1 MPCNV
6 STPGTDVSKRTINK
20 DAVETIV
27 KQDAQFH
34 YADLENF
41 ELSAVQRKGTFRE
54 HWEVEGS
61 LTTKHYGGSRSFKYK
76 IDGSTGEI
84 KEYSVG

>member
-61 LTTKHYGGSRSFKYK
+61 LTNKHYGGSRSFKYK